1 MYERVWSGAEHYP
14 DDAQWDL
21 ALEFDQETGL
31 FRCSSALNGE
41 TVESHEC
48 ADPVIAGFM
57 DEPGD
62 QIVLDSSRMP
72 LIPAAP
78 LEMQGRFA
86 TFSSPDQIVSGTW
99 RTPRDWPDVRKDET
113 VRDLNTRMN
122 YIVSSGN
129 EVKSYRMAIK
139 ECSRLLNAMY
149 GGPSNWP
156 RGSVDALLDY
166 PRGTMPGSEYHD
178 AGLDGH
184 MLPPEFS
191 AAVIRK
197 GSALRG
203 ELLGYR
209 DAVYALFEKASS
221 ESLFVDWDWQNRCFG
236 VIPSVDVAR
245 FIRELSEGD
254 AVTLSL
260 AANFDSFGISTVDL
274 GEVQVELNSAGWIR
288 NQLGVLKIWDSSF
301 DGQALG
307 KLPLGELH
315 DYIENSL
322 NGLLYANWEGAFLDG
337 EYGVD
342 IDEKTD
348 RILICAEMIN
358 ERDSVDARGSTHKEC
373 TWRTVSWSKSEAVYH
388 VELYQAPKHLNRAL
402 MSSEQS
408 KRRMDATFVSFP
420 SEYMPDMRTM
430 PMVMDGSEPVT
441 FINARYACD
450 PDRLLKERAHKDAQD
465 KTVPGTKSL
474 KENLAKRDSKANAN
488 RKHDVGS
495 RGHHV

>member
-1 MYERVWSGAEHYP
+1 
-14 DDAQWDL
+14 
-21 ALEFDQETGL
+21 
-31 FRCSSALNGE
+31 
-41 TVESHEC
+41 
-48 ADPVIAGFM
+48 
-57 DEPGD
+57 
-62 QIVLDSSRMP
+62 
-72 LIPAAP
+72 
-78 LEMQGRFA
+78 
-86 TFSSPDQIVSGTW
+86 
-99 RTPRDWPDVRKDET
+99 
-113 VRDLNTRMN
+113 
-122 YIVSSGN
+122 
-129 EVKSYRMAIK
+129 
-139 ECSRLLNAMY
+139 
-149 GGPSNWP
+149 
-156 RGSVDALLDY
+156 
-166 PRGTMPGSEYHD
+166 MPGSEYHD

-191 AAVIRK
+191 AAVSRK

-274 GEVQVELNSAGWIR
+274 GEVQVELNSAGWFR

-358 ERDSVDARGSTHKEC
+358 ERDSVDACGSTHKEC
-373 TWRTVSWSKSEAVYH
+373 TWE
-388 VELYQAPKHLNRAL
+388 
-402 MSSEQS
+402 
-408 KRRMDATFVSFP
+408 
-420 SEYMPDMRTM
+420 
-430 PMVMDGSEPVT
+430 
-441 FINARYACD
+441 
-450 PDRLLKERAHKDAQD
+450 DRLM
-465 KTVPGTKSL
+465 V
-474 KENLAKRDSKANAN
+474 
-488 RKHDVGS
+488 
-495 RGHHV
+495 

>member
-1 MYERVWSGAEHYP
+1 MYERAWEGKAPGLDGAE
-14 DDAQWDL
+14 WDL
-21 ALEFDQETGL
+21 SLDFNQETGL
-31 FRCSSALNGE
+31 FRCSGALNGK
-41 TVESHEC
+41 TIESHEC
-48 ADPVIAGFM
+48 ADPVISGFM

-62 QIVLDSSRMP
+62 QIVLDSSGMP

-78 LEMQGRFA
+78 LKMQGRFA
-86 TFSSPDQIVSGTW
+86 PFSSPDQIVSGTW
-99 RTPRDWPDVRKDET
+99 RTPRDWPDARKDET

-129 EVKSYRMAIK
+129 EVKSYRMAVK
-139 ECSRLLNAMY
+139 ECSRLLNGMY
-149 GGPSNWP
+149 GGPSKWP
-156 RGSVDALLDY
+156 RVAVDALLDY
-166 PRGTMPGSEYHD
+166 PRGTLPGSEYHD

-197 GSALRG
+197 GSELKG

-274 GEVQVELNSAGWIR
+274 GDVQLDLKSAGWFR

-315 DYIENSL
+315 DYIENCL
-322 NGLLYANWEGAFLDG
+322 NGLLYSKWEGAFLDG

-348 RILICAEMIN
+348 RVLICAEMISG
-358 ERDSVDARGSTHKEC
+358 RDSVDVCGSNHKEC
-373 TWRTVSWSKSEAVYH
+373 TWRTVSWSKSEALYH
-388 VELYQAPKHLNRAL
+388 VELYQAPKHPNRAL
-402 MSSEQS
+402 MSSDQS
-408 KRRMDATFVSFP
+408 RRRMDATFVSFP
-420 SEYMPDMRTM
+420 SEFMPDMRTV
-430 PMVMDGSEPVT
+430 PMMMTGEPEPFV
-441 FINARYACD
+441 NARYAID
-450 PDRLLKERAHKDAQD
+450 PDRLLKGHSHEGARGKA
-465 KTVPGTKSL
+465 VPGTSAL
-474 KENLAKRDSKANAN
+474 KECLAKLDQNAKVN
-488 RKHDVGS
+488 QSQNNER
-495 RGHHV
+495 RGWHV